1 MEPDSAAEGVD
12 TSVAK
17 EDTADT
23 LPASAH
29 TDRSSQD
36 LQATT
41 TADVDSQKLAARAG
55 AGRAAGM
62 HMTLWSQRHKRAIR
76 RVEEENAGH
85 AATIMMPSAE
95 ALLFLAEAL
104 FDYRPPHGMEE
115 HEQVWNES
123 AILNH
128 A

>member
-41 TADVDSQKLAARAG
+41 TADVDSQKQAARAG

-76 RVEEENAGH
+76 RVEENAGH
-85 AATIMMPSAE
+85 DATIMMPSAE

-115 HEQVWNES
+115 HEQVMRAS
-123 AILNH
+123 QM
-128 A
+128 